1 MRSVVF
7 DKVQCSETLADVCFV
22 NQRLLSGSHLDANFL
37 SRRLLS
43 GADVDQLHPHG
54 VDENMLATTVSSCLS
69 SIG

>member
-22 NQRLLSGSHLDANFL
+22 NQRLLFDSHLDANFL

-43 GADVDQLHPHG
+43 GTDVDQLHLHG
-54 VDENMLATTVSSCLS
+54 FDEKMLAGIISSWVSS
-69 SIG
+69 ID